1 MGYFDPQ
8 WNSLPSI
15 IKIHSLVPTIGIL
28 IHTLLMIPIW
38 IETRKHEVQEIV
50 QNPNAEHNHCSQ
62 SKSVESF
69 LMNCFN
75 MAVFTVGTINLI
87 ALNKQVSRIVRIVI
101 QT

>member
-1 MGYFDPQ
+1 MGYFDPK
-8 WNSLPSI
+8 WNNLPSI

-50 QNPNAEHNHCSQ
+50 QNPNAEQNNCAQ

-69 LMNCFN
+69 IINCLS
-75 MAVFTVGTINLI
+75 MAVFAFGTINLMI
-87 ALNKQVSRIVRIVI
+87 LNK
-101 QT
+101 

>member
-8 WNSLPSI
+8 WNNLPSI

-50 QNPNAEHNHCSQ
+50 QNPNAEQNLCSQ

-75 MAVFTVGTINLI
+75 MAVFTIGTINLI
-87 ALNKQVSRIVRIVI
+87 ALNK
-101 QT
+101 